1 MPPKAKV
8 RRHLRR
14 EEARQLLEDL
24 VAAKA
29 DVFVAYGR
37 LFALL
42 DGNDPILREL
52 RPLFRLPGIDPCGSF
67 SVTDEFQ
74 NQVVSLA
81 ARILPAFQQQRSKNV

>member
-29 DVFVAYGR
+29 DVFVA
-37 LFALL
+37 
-42 DGNDPILREL
+42 
-52 RPLFRLPGIDPCGSF
+52 
-67 SVTDEFQ
+67 
-74 NQVVSLA
+74 
-81 ARILPAFQQQRSKNV
+81 